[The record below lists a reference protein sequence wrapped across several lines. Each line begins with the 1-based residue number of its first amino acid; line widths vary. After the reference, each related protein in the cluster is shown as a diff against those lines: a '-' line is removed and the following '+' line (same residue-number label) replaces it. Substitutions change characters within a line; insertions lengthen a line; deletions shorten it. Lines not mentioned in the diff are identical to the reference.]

1 MGGPNVAVLDTTVV
15 SNFASTNSLDVL
27 FDSFEKVVVPTA
39 VVSELE
45 RGASEGYDFL
55 ADAKAQFDPSKH
67 VTGGGSAH
75 LRRGSKER
83 WTTIRRELDDG
94 EAEAL
99 TIAILN
105 GQLLVTDDSD
115 ARRLAEEYGAAY
127 TGSIGVLAR
136 AIEQERIGA
145 ETADRWLRTWRNEY
159 GYRAP
164 VESVHDVL

>member
-1 MGGPNVAVLDTTVV
+1 MAGSKIAVLDTTVV
-15 SNFASTNSLDVL
+15 SNFASTDSLHVL
-27 FDSFEKVVVPTA
+27 FDSFEKVTVPVA

-45 RGASEGYDFL
+45 QGVEEGYEFL
-55 ADAKAQFDPSKH
+55 AEAKAEFEPSKH
-67 VTGGGSAH
+67 VTSGGKAH

-83 WTTIRRELDDG
+83 WTVIGEELDDG

-115 ARRLAEEYGAAY
+115 ARKLAERYDAAY

-136 AIEQERIGA
+136 AVERGQIDA
-145 ETADRWLRTWRNEY
+145 PTADDWLRTWSEEF
-159 GYRAP
+159 GYRSP
-164 VESVHDVL
+164 VDSIHDVL